1 MATLLTARDLSKT
14 YGTHTLFEGI
24 SLAIHDDERLAL
36 IGPNGSGKSTLL
48 KCLAELETPDTGE
61 FTRKKNLKLAY
72 VAQSDHFAED
82 ATPLSAVMD
91 RLAQESGGASL
102 SEDQNFRGSAV
113 LSKLGFTDHNR
124 PVRSLSGGWKK
135 RLSIA
140 CALATE
146 PDVLMLDEPTN
157 HLDLEG
163 VLWLESFVNPN
174 SSVGFK
180 GAMVFIT
187 HDRTFLEATATR
199 IVELSRAYPGGTFEA
214 KGNYTEFLRR
224 KEDFLDA
231 QAAQQSALA
240 GKVRRDNA
248 WLKQGIQGRQTRNK
262 SQVDDAAAR
271 KSELK
276 NLANRNNAPKQTAT
290 IDFQATERKTKR
302 LLAAHNVSKTMG
314 DKKLFDS
321 LDLELG
327 PGDRLGLLGPNG
339 SGKTTL
345 LRLLMGS
352 VEDDGLQPDAG
363 TVKPAAELRVVSFT
377 QHREALNPTQKLREA
392 LCPVGDTVDYRGKPL
407 HVASWAKMFL
417 FDPGKFNTSVGDL
430 SGGEQARVLIANLM
444 LKPAD
449 LLILDE
455 PTNDL
460 DIPSL
465 EVLEQALTEFPGAI
479 VLVTHDRF
487 MLDRL
492 STELLAL
499 DGKGKAKPY
508 ASYAQWAKDQ
518 AKRQREEAATKD
530 NSNKTNSPSPQP
542 PTPKPPKK
550 LTYKL
555 QRELNGMEAAI
566 LDAEAQLESLQA
578 QSSDADIMA
587 DREKFTK
594 VCQDLGDA
602 QTKVETLYARWAE
615 LEELA
620 GG

>member
-1 MATLLTARDLSKT
+1 MATLLSARNLSKT
-14 YGTHTLFEGI
+14 YGTHTLFTDVAL
-24 SLAIHDDERLAL
+24 SIHDGERLAL

-48 KCLAELETPDTGE
+48 KIMAELEPGDSGE

-72 VAQSDHFAED
+72 IAQSDEFGDD
-82 ATPLSAVMD
+82 ATPMSAVMD
-91 RLAQESGGASL
+91 RLAKETGQTNLG
-102 SEDQNFRGSAV
+102 EDQNFRGSMV
-113 LSKLGFTDHNR
+113 LSRLGFTDLNQ
-124 PVRSLSGGWKK
+124 PVKSLSGGWKK

-140 CALATE
+140 CALANE

-163 VLWLESFVNPN
+163 VLWLESFV
-174 SSVGFK
+174 K
-180 GAMVFIT
+180 QTTQTAMVFIT
-187 HDRTFLEATATR
+187 HDRTFLESTATR

-214 KGNYTEFLRR
+214 KGNYSEFVRR
-224 KEDFLDA
+224 KDDFLDA

-248 WLKQGIQGRQTRNK
+248 WLKQGVQGRQTRNK
-262 SQVDDAAAR
+262 SQVDDAASR
-271 KSELK
+271 RGELK
-276 NLANRNNAPKQTAT
+276 NLAGRNNAPKQTAT
-290 IDFQATERKTKR
+290 IDFQATARKTKK

-314 DKKLFDS
+314 DKLLFQS
-321 LDLELG
+321 LELELG

-345 LRLLMGS
+345 LRLLTR
-352 VEDDGLQPDAG
+352 ELEPDAG
-363 TVKPAAELRVVSFT
+363 TIKPAAELRIVNFT

-392 LCPVGDTVDYRGKPL
+392 LCPIGDTVEYCGKAI
-407 HVASWAKMFL
+407 HVASWAKKFL

-492 STELLAL
+492 STQLLAL
-499 DGKGKAKPY
+499 DGQSNAKPY
-508 ASYAQWAKDQ
+508 ASYQQWIKDQ
-518 AKRQREEAATKD
+518 SKRDAADQATANKKNAATA
-530 NSNKTNSPSPQP
+530 NNPSGSAGAANKTSGG
-542 PTPKPPKK
+542 KK

-555 QRELNGMEAAI
+555 QHELDGMEAAI
-566 LDAEAQLESLQA
+566 LEAEDNLTRLENES
-578 QSSDADIMA
+578 ADPEIMA
-587 DREKFTK
+587 DRERYAQ
-594 VCQDLGDA
+594 VCKELGEA
-602 QTKVETLYARWAE
+602 HTLVETLYARWAE
-615 LEELA
+615 LEAIAA
-620 GG
+620 G

>member
-72 VAQSDHFAED
+72 VAQSDNFAED

-91 RLAQESGGASL
+91 WLARESGGATL

-113 LSKLGFTDHNR
+113 LSKLGFTDHDR
-124 PVRSLSGGWKK
+124 LVRSLSGGWKK

-163 VLWLESFVNPN
+163 VLWLESFVSP
-174 SSVGFK
+174 SSSAGFR

-187 HDRTFLEATATR
+187 HDRTFLEVTATR

-262 SQVDDAAAR
+262 SQVDDAASR

-276 NLANRNNAPKQTAT
+276 NLATRNNAPKQTAT

-314 DKKLFDS
+314 EKKLFYS

-352 VEDDGLQPDAG
+352 VEDDGLQPDTG

-407 HVASWAKMFL
+407 HVASWAKKFL

-492 STELLAL
+492 STELLSL

-530 NSNKTNSPSPQP
+530 KSNKTNSPSPQP

-555 QRELNGMEAAI
+555 QRELDGMESAI
-566 LDAEAQLESLQA
+566 LDAEAELESLQA
-578 QSSDADIMA
+578 QSSDADVMA
-587 DREKFTK
+587 DREKFAK